1 MEPGELLTTTL
12 HRIGVKAERRA
23 QGELVA
29 DLKRVTGKPAPLFK
43 LAAALAKPDGAVSD
57 VVCSPRWMSRPC
69 ATWWPRTGTP
79 GRSTGGTCK
88 R

>member
-1 MEPGELLTTTL
+1 MELAELLTITL
-12 HRIGVKAERRA
+12 HRIGAKAERRA

-29 DLKRVTGKPAPLFK
+29 DLKRVTGKPALLSK

-57 VVCSPRWMSRPC
+57 VMCSPRWMSRPC
-69 ATWWPRTGTP
+69 ATWWPRTRTP